1 MEKYEIKATNI
12 FYVSNFNVI
21 GGVETFIYELTRK
34 YKEYDIAVVY
44 KTGHMNQIERIMK
57 NARIHK
63 YKGGKIKCERFF
75 CNYETD
81 IIDQVDA
88 EEYTQIIHAMF
99 KTNRI
104 TPRLNPKVTKYLA
117 VSKTAAEEFHEL
129 TGKEI
134 TVCRNPLQVTEEE
147 KKPILTLISATR
159 LTPEK
164 GKWRMEKLA
173 QALDRAGIDYIWYI
187 YTNDKE
193 KINSKN
199 IAYIEPRL
207 NIRPLIA
214 NIKGHGYGVQLSDC
228 EGDCYF
234 TRECE
239 ALGVP
244 LIVTP
249 VQSFKEQGLTE
260 GENCYYMPFDMKELN
275 IERLKTIPEYEGYIG
290 QDRWLDQIKKNKST
304 YEEVNMKVK
313 LRCIRGFFDV
323 ERNQDVTLGDEW
335 TVTKERAEQLEKNP
349 NHLVEVV
356 EYIEEPK
363 IEKAVKPKRKVTKR

>member
-1 MEKYEIKATNI
+1 MNEYEIKATNI
-12 FYVSNFNVI
+12 FYVSNFNII

-81 IIDQVDA
+81 IIDQVEA

-104 TPRLNPKVTKYLA
+104 TPRLNPKVTRYLA

-159 LTPEK
+159 LTQEK

-193 KINSKN
+193 KINSRN

-249 VQSFKEQGLTE
+249 VPSFKEQGLTE
-260 GENCYYMPFDMKELN
+260 GKNCYYMPFDMKELN

-323 ERNQDVTLGDEW
+323 ERNQDVILGEEW
-335 TVTKERAEQLEKNP
+335 TVSKERAEALEKNP

-363 IEKAVKPKRKVTKR
+363 IEKAIKPKRKVTKR

>member
-1 MEKYEIKATNI
+1 MNEYEIKATNI

-44 KTGHMNQIERIMK
+44 KTGHMNQIQRIMK
-57 NARIHK
+57 NVRIHK
-63 YKGGKIKCERFF
+63 YKGGKLKCERFF

-81 IIDQVDA
+81 IIDQVEA

-104 TPRLNPKVTKYLA
+104 TPRLNPKITRYLA

-134 TVCRNPLQVTEEE
+134 TVCRNPLQITEEE

-249 VQSFKEQGLTE
+249 IPSFKEQGLTE
-260 GENCYYMPFDMKELN
+260 GKNCYYMPFDMKELN

-363 IEKAVKPKRKVTKR
+363 IEKAIKPKRKVTKR